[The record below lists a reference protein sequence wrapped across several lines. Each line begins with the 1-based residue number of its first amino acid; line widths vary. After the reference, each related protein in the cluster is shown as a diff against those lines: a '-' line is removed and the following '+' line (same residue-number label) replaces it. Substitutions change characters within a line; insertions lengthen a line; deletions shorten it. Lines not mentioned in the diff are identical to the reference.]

1 VIAPEITY
9 EIKGTTDNFRTMIDN
24 MKKTVKSDTKNGEKT
39 AGKKDGKKVI
49 IRDLILKGIKIR
61 TSADIV
67 GGDIATTTI
76 SEIHLRNIGEKQ
88 NGVDMAEALLMVLNE
103 LYSQVISAD
112 PLDIFKKRF
121 KGLGDD
127 LGGVK
132 DEMKALG
139 GKLKG
144 LFD

>member
-1 VIAPEITY
+1 
-9 EIKGTTDNFRTMIDN
+9 
-24 MKKTVKSDTKNGEKT
+24 
-39 AGKKDGKKVI
+39 
-49 IRDLILKGIKIR
+49 
-61 TSADIV
+61 
-67 GGDIATTTI
+67 
-76 SEIHLRNIGEKQ
+76 
-88 NGVDMAEALLMVLNE
+88 MVLNE